1 MRRTVFQQ
9 PAKFETGM
17 KSARYIFTFALWIAW
32 AGLWA
37 CCPATASPESKPKD
51 LVILQSWSGDYPVSQ
66 LDRLPEGQRR
76 SGVGYLGDAPSFI
89 KVWQALNPNEKAPEI
104 DFRKYLVLFARNLD
118 YYNRTSIFQVT
129 LKGGVAEVMAVETR
143 SAQPIEDKV
152 AMALALVPR
161 AGVKFIQA
169 GSKPIPV
176 ADEAGLEP
184 GAAADPLDASYM
196 VEGQEAR
203 LAGGGGEAKSAPGSV
218 TKTRTSVWGRPT
230 YGDLDGDGVDD
241 AALLLVQQP
250 GGSGT
255 FYYVAAALNVNGA
268 YRGTNAVLLGDRIA
282 PQNVAVRNGVVVVN
296 FADHRPEEPMSA
308 PPSVGKSKYLTLK
321 GGALVAVEPLGQGEQ
336 VLEGWVT
343 LGHEMR
349 SFRPCLRETDLW
361 LLGASPA
368 FNEIM
373 AAYREALP
381 NPKPYTPLF
390 MVLAGS
396 YAARP
401 ADGFGV
407 QYEAAFF
414 ATQLVRVW
422 PRGNCT
428 GGYIVVD
435 SPAAGAFVTS
445 PLRVRGRARGSWF
458 FEGDFPLVL
467 TDRRGKIIAE
477 GFCTAKKDWMTDEFV
492 PFEGT
497 LEFRKPS
504 LGDKGML
511 IFKRN
516 DPTGRP
522 EHDDVLEVPV
532 FFK

>member
-1 MRRTVFQQ
+1 MT
-9 PAKFETGM
+9 
-17 KSARYIFTFALWIAW
+17 SARYIFTLALWIAC

-37 CCPATASPESKPKD
+37 CCTAAASSDSEPRD
-51 LVILQSWSGDYPVSQ
+51 LVILRSWSGDYPVSQ

-76 SGVGYLGDAPSFI
+76 SGVGYLGDAPRFI
-89 KVWQALNPNEKAPEI
+89 SVWQAFNPNEKAPDV
-104 DFRKYLVLFARNLD
+104 DFGKHLVLFARNLAF
-118 YYNRTSIFQVT
+118 YNRTSIFKVT
-129 LKGGVAEVMAVETR
+129 LKDGVAEVMATETR

-161 AGVKFIQA
+161 AGVKYIQA
-169 GSKPIPV
+169 GSKRIPV
-176 ADEAGLEP
+176 PDEAVLER
-184 GAAADPLDASYM
+184 GAAVDPLDASYM
-196 VEGQEAR
+196 VEGQEVR
-203 LAGGGGEAKSAPGSV
+203 LVAGRREVQAAPGSA
-218 TKTRTSVWGRPT
+218 TKIRTLVWGKPV

-241 AALLLVQQP
+241 AALFLVSEP
-250 GGSGT
+250 GGTGT
-255 FYYVAAALNVNGA
+255 FYYVAAALNVNGTF
-268 YRGTNAVLLGDRIA
+268 RGTNAVLLGDRIA
-282 PQNVAVRNGVVVVN
+282 PQNIAIRNGVVVAN
-296 FADHRPEEPMSA
+296 YADRRPEEPMSA
-308 PPSVGKSKYLTLK
+308 LPSVGKSKYLTLK
-321 GGALVAVEPLGQGEQ
+321 DGALVAVEPLGQGEQ

-343 LGHEMR
+343 LGHEVR
-349 SFRPCLRETDLW
+349 SFRPCLRETNLW
-361 LLGASPA
+361 LLGSSPA
-368 FNEIM
+368 LNGIM

-381 NPKPYTPLF
+381 NPRPYTPLF

-435 SPAAGAFVTS
+435 SPAAGDFVTS
-445 PLRVRGRARGSWF
+445 PLRVRGQARGSWF

-467 TDRRGKIIAE
+467 TDGRGKVVAK
-477 GFCTAKKDWMTDEFV
+477 GFCTAKKEWMTDEFV

-504 LGDKGML
+504 SGDKGML

-516 DPTGRP
+516 NPTGRP
-522 EHDDVLEVPV
+522 EHDDALEVPV